1 MRKIINIILVIFIYA
16 MGFLGILKFKEE
28 GSITYITLIVALL
41 GQIVSILNQKDDGT
55 NFSNKI
61 LKIKIKN
68 FIKNTEKYKESL
80 KRYLKPINE
89 NKMDIEKTKY
99 DEYIGNIRKS
109 IYLRIYDLFDKNFKS
124 YYTINNPAKNYEDK
138 IKILLEIQ
146 DIFIEY
152 EHVANN
158 VPYSNINCENVI
170 NKYGEKQNN
179 MIKDD
184 IFYIN
189 QIIEK
194 AQLLK

>member
-1 MRKIINIILVIFIYA
+1 MRKIISIILVIFIYA
-16 MGFLGILKFKEE
+16 MGFLGILKFKEQ
-28 GSITYITLIVALL
+28 GSVTYIALIVALL
-41 GQIVSILNQKDDGT
+41 GQVVSILNQKDDGT

-68 FIKNTEKYKESL
+68 FIKNTEKYKKSLES
-80 KRYLKPINE
+80 YLKPIKE
-89 NKMDIEKTKY
+89 IKTDTYKF
-99 DEYIGNIRKS
+99 EYIENIRKS
-109 IYLRIYDLFDKNFKS
+109 IYLKIYDLFDKNFKS
-124 YYTINNPAKNYEDK
+124 YYAINNPVKNYEYK

-146 DIFIEY
+146 DIFIDYEY
-152 EHVANN
+152 VANN
-158 VPYSNINCENVI
+158 VLYSNIDCENTI
-170 NKYGEKQNN
+170 NKYAEQQNS